1 MAYRFLLIGV
11 LMLAFADPALA
22 NWWIV
27 RAADEKCL
35 VVDMEPSGNDKN
47 VTKVGKDVYQTRE
60 QAEADVKKFCKESNA
75 MIGLRDLQV
84 MPSEVAQRRLCEA
97 FDPNDLGIKDLSE
110 EQDLSLK
117 LSNDTE
123 LLGGVQGGY
132 NWQMPN
138 GLGSVEGV

>member
-1 MAYRFLLIGV
+1 M
-11 LMLAFADPALA
+11 P
-22 NWWIV
+22 
-27 RAADEKCL
+27 
-35 VVDMEPSGNDKN
+35 
-47 VTKVGKDVYQTRE
+47 
-60 QAEADVKKFCKESNA
+60 

-123 LLGGVQGGY
+123 SMGGVQGGY

>member
-1 MAYRFLLIGV
+1 M
-11 LMLAFADPALA
+11 P
-22 NWWIV
+22 
-27 RAADEKCL
+27 
-35 VVDMEPSGNDKN
+35 
-47 VTKVGKDVYQTRE
+47 
-60 QAEADVKKFCKESNA
+60 

-123 LLGGVQGGY
+123 S
-132 NWQMPN
+132 N
-138 GLGSVEGV
+138 GRRSGRLQLADA